1 MPICTIPNIMY
12 LTEISC
18 GSPLCRRHG
27 LQHIHD
33 PSYKK
38 SEKLW
43 TQIYNRLWFLWLSFK
58 HLASQLVL
66 LLEDQ
71 LVKKNCNAIEA
82 TENISVLFV
91 NWDIKAEA
99 FEAFIVQSFPSPAP
113 LMHAACVKVCKERL
127 LQRVGRNWEQR
138 SKTGHSCSHR
148 PVPWPPLSSRRSR
161 SMHPWRPQGYLAVVK
176 SAELW
181 LLMFSTKWASNLHK
195 AKRKGI
201 PDTLSIRSE
210 SMSGLKCTL

>member
-1 MPICTIPNIMY
+1 MIQFTKCPKNV
-12 LTEISC
+12 
-18 GSPLCRRHG
+18 
-27 LQHIHD
+27 
-33 PSYKK
+33 
-38 SEKLW
+38 W
-43 TQIYNRLWFLWLSFK
+43 TQIYYSLSFLWLSFK

-71 LVKKNCNAIEA
+71 LVKKTCNSIA
-82 TENISVLFV
+82 TENISAFFV

-161 SMHPWRPQGYLAVVK
+161 SMHPWRPQGNLAVVK

-181 LLMFSTKWASNLHK
+181 LPMLGTKWASNLHYIRL
-195 AKRKGI
+195 RKKEQYTKMHY
-201 PDTLSIRSE
+201 PYVV
-210 SMSGLKCTL
+210 KVW